1 MDSCCPGRPV
11 TGAGYDR
18 SMLNANHRW
27 RVALLAACAAG
38 PLCAADRDWLTIEG
52 DYLIGASV
60 VSGNGH
66 VGDAPVRYDL
76 KPMWA
81 FQLGPFRVSRS
92 RASSLM
98 QAGREQLE
106 TGVSADFGIFDD
118 WRASAS
124 LRVDNGRDF
133 GGDPR
138 FAGLPDVRSTLRWR
152 LSTGSTIGERWSWS
166 SSYDRDFMGRSGG
179 ARLLAG
185 LNYRLPITESNY
197 WDLSLGSTW
206 GDRTYLQTTYGIS
219 SDTAARTGRSPY
231 GLGSGWENVRASAQY
246 THVLSDHWV
255 VFGGLDLSRMVSS
268 PARSPLVGRQTTHT
282 ISAGIAFRGK
292 R

>member
-1 MDSCCPGRPV
+1 MLAGCM
-11 TGAGYDR
+11 GA
-18 SMLNANHRW
+18 
-27 RVALLAACAAG
+27 
-38 PLCAADRDWLTIEG
+38 PLWAADRDWLTIEG
-52 DYLIGASV
+52 DYLIGASL

-66 VGDAPVRYDL
+66 VGDAPASRDI

-92 RASSLM
+92 RAASLM
-98 QAGREQLE
+98 QAGREKLE

-138 FAGLPDVRSTLRWR
+138 YAGLPDVRSTLRWR
-152 LSTGSTIGERWSWS
+152 ISTGSAIGERWSWS
-166 SSYDRDFMGRSGG
+166 SSYDRDFLGRNGG
-179 ARLLAG
+179 ARLSAG
-185 LNYRLPITESNY
+185 LNYRLPVTETNY
-197 WDLSLGSTW
+197 WDFGMGTTW
-206 GDRTYLQTTYGIS
+206 GDRTYLQTNYGIS
-219 SDTAARTGRSPY
+219 QDTAAKTGRAAY
-231 GLGSGWENVRASAQY
+231 LIGGGWENVRASAQY
-246 THVLSDHWV
+246 THVLNEHWV
-255 VFGGLDLSRMVSS
+255 LFGGLDLSRMVSS
-268 PARSPLVGRQTTHT
+268 PASSPLVGRKTTHS

>member
-1 MDSCCPGRPV
+1 
-11 TGAGYDR
+11 
-18 SMLNANHRW
+18 MLSTKHRW
-27 RVALLAACAAG
+27 GAALLAGCVSG

-66 VGDAPVRYDL
+66 VGDTPVSYDF

-98 QAGREQLE
+98 QAGREQQLE
-106 TGVSADFGIFDD
+106 TGVSADFGIFEG

-152 LSTGSTIGERWSWS
+152 ISTGSALGERWSWS
-166 SSYDRDFMGRSGG
+166 SSYDRDFLGRNGG
-179 ARLLAG
+179 SRLSAG
-185 LNYRLPITESNY
+185 LNYRLPMTEMSY
-197 WDLSLGSTW
+197 WDLGLGTTW
-206 GDRTYLQTTYGIS
+206 GDRTYLQTNYGIS
-219 SDTAARTGRSPY
+219 PETAAKAGRSPY
-231 GLGSGWENVRASAQY
+231 TMGGGWENVRASLQY

-255 VFGGLDLSRMVSS
+255 LFGGLDLSRMVSS
-268 PARSPLVGRQTTHT
+268 PSHSPLVGRKSTHS